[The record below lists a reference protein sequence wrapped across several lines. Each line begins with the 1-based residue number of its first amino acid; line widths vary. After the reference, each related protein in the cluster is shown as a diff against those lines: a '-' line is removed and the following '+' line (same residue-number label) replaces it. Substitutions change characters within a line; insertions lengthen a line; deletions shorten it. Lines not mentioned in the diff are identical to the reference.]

1 MANRLHSSHACMAV
15 LGMVV
20 VDVVEKKKKKKN
32 RSAVLLVIYIYTCI
46 LVGLIH
52 LALCAED
59 STWWVQYTYT

>member
-1 MANRLHSSHACMAV
+1 
-15 LGMVV
+15 MVV
-20 VDVVEKKKKKKN
+20 VDVVEKKKKKN

-59 STWWVQYTYT
+59 STWWVQYTST